1 MGAEVIEEQADLLV
15 AVTVPQSLKPLL
27 ELGDVDGEVVDC
39 EVLLASLLRDGRE
52 HSQGRLI
59 QL

>member
-39 EVLLASLLRDGRE
+39 EVLLASLLRDG
-52 HSQGRLI
+52 
-59 QL
+59 